1 MKDIYDKKEPVSD
14 IKVLDGGVTA
24 AKGFKAAGVAAGIKY
39 KNRPD
44 MAMIYTEKAAVAAG
58 MFTSNVVKAAP
69 VKYDMRV
76 ISGGSP
82 VSAVVVNS
90 GIANAATGE
99 KGMQICRTTAE
110 AVSAALDIG
119 PDAVLVGSTGVIGE
133 QIPEE
138 ALNAG
143 VAALAGKLSDSR
155 QAAADAER
163 AIMTTDTVPKEIAVS
178 VDIGGTTVTIGGM
191 SKGSGMIHPD
201 MCTMLA
207 YICTDCDISKEMLD
221 LAAHTDIPDTF
232 NMITVDGDTSTND
245 SYIVLANGLAGNRK
259 ITGPGEDYDRFFV
272 ALHYVNE
279 YLARHMAADGEGAN
293 ALFEVR
299 VVNADTKDNAKKL
312 ARSVA
317 GSSLCKAAIFGH
329 DSNFGRFLCA
339 LGYAKVDFDPD
350 KVSLEYMS
358 RAGSVRVFE
367 KGLKCPYSE
376 DEATRVLSE
385 DEISLIVDMNAGSCA
400 ATAWGCDLTYEYVKI
415 NADYRS

>member
-1 MKDIYDKKEPVSD
+1 MELKGRTDMKDIYEKKELVSD

-44 MAMIYTEKAAVAAG
+44 MAMIYTGKAAVAAG

-69 VKYDMRV
+69 VKYDMQV

-138 ALNAG
+138 ALKAG

-207 YICTDCDISKEMLD
+207 
-221 LAAHTDIPDTF
+221 
-232 NMITVDGDTSTND
+232 
-245 SYIVLANGLAGNRK
+245 
-259 ITGPGEDYDRFFV
+259 
-272 ALHYVNE
+272 
-279 YLARHMAADGEGAN
+279 
-293 ALFEVR
+293 
-299 VVNADTKDNAKKL
+299 
-312 ARSVA
+312 
-317 GSSLCKAAIFGH
+317 
-329 DSNFGRFLCA
+329 
-339 LGYAKVDFDPD
+339 
-350 KVSLEYMS
+350 
-358 RAGSVRVFE
+358 
-367 KGLKCPYSE
+367 
-376 DEATRVLSE
+376 
-385 DEISLIVDMNAGSCA
+385 
-400 ATAWGCDLTYEYVKI
+400 
-415 NADYRS
+415 